1 MTSSL
6 RKIRQNL
13 GLPPKAITS
22 GLQLPELATR
32 EQLDAIRDQAMV
44 EMDRDGYSENYL
56 IWSEALRRGLD
67 QSLPSMRDIQ
77 GLASDSR
84 EVLQE
89 SLAALKSSKQAFIPE
104 QMDPLLVGMQFNGKP
119 IEDADAHEVLDFL
132 HSSMADSAPSER
144 GELLEL
150 IDAVKSSPFG
160 TTTNGVE
167 INMPDTVQTYEVPSE
182 EEETGDPYTDAMAAP
197 MRQPQGLEDLAI
209 GDGFGLDGL
218 KGVGGGGGQYS
229 VAHDM
234 GYQQALA
241 RAEEGDDE

>member
-13 GLPPKAITS
+13 GLPAKAITS
-22 GLQLPELATR
+22 GLQLPEFGSI
-32 EQLDAIRDQAMV
+32 EELDAFRDAALAEQQ
-44 EMDRDGYSENYL
+44 RDGFSPNVV
-56 IWSEALRRGLD
+56 IWQEALRRGLD
-67 QSLPSMRDIQ
+67 QSLPSLREIT

-89 SLAALKSSKQAFIPE
+89 SLAALKSSKQAFDPE
-104 QMDPLLVGMQFNGKP
+104 QMDPKLQGLQFNGKP

-160 TTTNGVE
+160 TTTNSVE
-167 INMPDTVQTYEVPSE
+167 INLPDRVQTFEVNSDQESSDDWYQSQYERSQQQ
-182 EEETGDPYTDAMAAP
+182 
-197 MRQPQGLEDLAI
+197 QPQEGL
-209 GDGFGLDGL
+209 GGLMINP
-218 KGVGGGGGQYS
+218 GGQYQVTEADHAMFS
-229 VAHDM
+229 
-234 GYQQALA
+234 Q
-241 RAEEGDDE
+241 GDDE